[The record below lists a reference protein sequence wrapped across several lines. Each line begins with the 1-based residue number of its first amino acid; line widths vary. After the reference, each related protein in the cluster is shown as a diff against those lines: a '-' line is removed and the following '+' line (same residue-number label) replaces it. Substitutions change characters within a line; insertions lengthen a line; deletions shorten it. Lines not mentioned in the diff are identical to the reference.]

1 MHCTGFAFEISSLL
15 KFLLRF
21 TKGKGMM
28 PLMITQHA
36 TEPATEAKAGDL
48 LIPEDA
54 HRSSLY
60 ALLSSLLAKAP
71 SQEIL
76 SSLSALS
83 GGDNEIG
90 VSIETLTLLTR
101 KVGIRTIERE
111 YQNLFIGVGRGELLP
126 YGSFYMTGFL
136 NEKPLA
142 NLRDDMKRIGIA
154 RSEGNSDPED
164 HIASLCEMMS
174 GIISNQFYTQLS
186 MKEQR
191 DFFSTHIGPWARHFF
206 NDLEG
211 AENSVFYAPVGRLG
225 SAFME
230 VEVEAFRFL

>member
-1 MHCTGFAFEISSLL
+1 MD
-15 KFLLRF
+15 
-21 TKGKGMM
+21 
-28 PLMITQHA
+28 TQHA
-36 TEPATEAKAGDL
+36 QKTATEAKPGDL
-48 LIPEDA
+48 LIPEDV

-60 ALLSSLLAKAP
+60 ALLSFLLAKPP
-71 SQEIL
+71 SQEVL
-76 SSLSALS
+76 SNLSDLS

-90 VSIETLTLLTR
+90 VSIETLTLLAR
-101 KVGIRTIERE
+101 KIDIRTIQRE

-174 GIISNQFYTQLS
+174 GIISNQFYTKLS

-191 DFFSTHIGPWARHFF
+191 DFFSTHIGPWAKHFF
-206 NDLEG
+206 KDLEG
-211 AENSVFYAPVGRLG
+211 AENSVFYAPIGRLG

-230 VEVEAFRFL
+230 VEMEAFRFL